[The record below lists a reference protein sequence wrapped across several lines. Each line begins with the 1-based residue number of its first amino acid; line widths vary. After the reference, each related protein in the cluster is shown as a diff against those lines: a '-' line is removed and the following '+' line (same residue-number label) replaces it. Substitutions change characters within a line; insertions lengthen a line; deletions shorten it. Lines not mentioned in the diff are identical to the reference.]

1 MIKLRGTEQ
10 WRSQKGDRRW
20 FTFVSAIELGL
31 SNECWTVAHVAA
43 QERIGRIGVA
53 AAHVALHVLPASAVV
68 ALVATVIPAEER

>member
-10 WRSQKGDRRW
+10 WSSQKGDGSG

-31 SNECWTVAHVAA
+31 SNESWTVAHVAA

-53 AAHVALHVLPASAVV
+53 AAHVALHVLPAPAVV